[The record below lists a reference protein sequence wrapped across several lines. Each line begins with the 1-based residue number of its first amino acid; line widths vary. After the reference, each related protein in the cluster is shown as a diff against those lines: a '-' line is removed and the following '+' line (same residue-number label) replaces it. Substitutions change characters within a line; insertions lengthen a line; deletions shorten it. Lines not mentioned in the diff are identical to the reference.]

1 MPFFGH
7 GPQVGPKVFLTDD
20 SSAERN
26 ALKLCWP
33 EGIRLLCTF
42 HILQKMKEILYTK
55 SGSEMHTH
63 YKQMFYGR
71 YPQLR
76 KHFEILWERHCFMPQ
91 NIPSR
96 KTRKASK
103 KEQKSAKLKQCIGS

>member
-1 MPFFGH
+1 
-7 GPQVGPKVFLTDD
+7 
-20 SSAERN
+20 
-26 ALKLCWP
+26 
-33 EGIRLLCTF
+33 
-42 HILQKMKEILYTK
+42 
-55 SGSEMHTH
+55 
-63 YKQMFYGR
+63 MFYGR

-103 KEQKSAKLKQCIGS
+103 KEQERIRKSAKLKQCIGS